1 MKLAFTAAARRDL
14 YEVGDYIARDSRRQ
28 ALRFIAALEGFCA
41 TLLAQPER
49 YPLLTHRAD
58 REIRRAPY
66 ADYLIFYR
74 VRNGLVEILRVVH
87 AARDVDRIV
96 DGL

>member
-1 MKLAFTAAARRDL
+1 MRLAFTAAARRDL

-49 YPLLTHRAD
+49 YPLLMHRAD

-66 ADYLIFYR
+66 ADYLVFYR
-74 VRNGLVEILRVVH
+74 VSESTVEVLRVIH
-87 AARDVDRIV
+87 AARDVGKIV
-96 DGL
+96 DEF